1 MSWETITANHLF
13 NDLVGSGI
21 LRFPIFC
28 DEGLEKFCRWHLTDL
43 HTTDQCQIFNNFL
56 IKALLLL
63 LESRLLPWDFRIWSF
78 LKEKGSRPCQLTNGM
93 LLKEGM
99 MKSGS
104 ESSRANETGMTYK
117 QVLQSPPGMTRL
129 VENLQVLRHRMCE
142 SCSNLLHAR
151 SSRSR
156 CISGM
161 SNLNW
166 SRETR
171 RKWWSNFHSRSCR
184 RRSHRFGTLSTHHR
198 EKFHLLFAPCIH
210 LRKAYFCFSRT
221 SWSINL
227 ERFISEWEK
236 EPSNRKGTRRHRGL
250 FLPFPSTIDG
260 SALLYRLPAAFDWSV
275 EV

>member
-43 HTTDQCQIFNNFL
+43 HTTDQCQIFKNFL
-56 IKALLLL
+56 IKQVARGTLALTREQTSAMGL
-63 LESRLLPWDFRIWSF
+63 SDFLIPER
-78 LKEKGSRPCQLTNGM
+78 KGKQAMSVDQWNAT
-93 LLKEGM
+93 EGM

-142 SCSNLLHAR
+142 SCSNLRNAR

-171 RKWWSNFHSRSCR
+171 RKW
-184 RRSHRFGTLSTHHR
+184 
-198 EKFHLLFAPCIH
+198 
-210 LRKAYFCFSRT
+210 
-221 SWSINL
+221 
-227 ERFISEWEK
+227 
-236 EPSNRKGTRRHRGL
+236 
-250 FLPFPSTIDG
+250 
-260 SALLYRLPAAFDWSV
+260 
-275 EV
+275 